1 MFVMVV
7 SGRSGCNAAVYAT
20 FLRWY
25 TVRSPPPLPAFFVS
39 GKDLPVLRVG
49 IRGQIRN
56 VHSSA
61 HELENLTARPAS
73 HSSYSQVVCCEVFP
87 CIDVDLQ
94 IIYHYLKPTQIPFR
108 LEPLTST
115 RSI

>member
-1 MFVMVV
+1 MPLKSCLSKFH
-7 SGRSGCNAAVYAT
+7 T
-20 FLRWY
+20 
-25 TVRSPPPLPAFFVS
+25 PPPLPAFFVS

-94 IIYHYLKPTQIPFR
+94 ISYHYLKPTQIPFR
-108 LEPLTST
+108 LELPRPRVFLDTELW
-115 RSI
+115 